1 MLQLPFLGAQ
11 SCKNLAH
18 TNLALMVVSPV
29 LICPR
34 TWGLPL
40 GGAKLWHS
48 QAKFIAK
55 YRKINKTESK
65 FVQPP
70 HFRTMTLC
78 HRLLTVC
85 LQ

>member
-40 GGAKLWHS
+40 GGGKTLAQPS
-48 QAKFIAK
+48 EI
-55 YRKINKTESK
+55 YSKISKNK
-65 FVQPP
+65 QN
-70 HFRTMTLC
+70 
-78 HRLLTVC
+78 
-85 LQ
+85 